1 VSQEKHSAAAIERQ
15 AVVDALTGS
24 GSPLTDGELADRL
37 GIDEQGRS
45 LLALALAELE
55 RDGRIVRNRAGL
67 LLVTARADL
76 LSGQVQGHREGHG
89 LLLRDDRGTDLVLDD
104 HEMSKVLHGDRVLA
118 RVTGSDRRGRPL
130 GEIVEVLERRT
141 NRLVGRLLNE
151 RGVTIVVPEDQRI
164 QHDILLPP
172 QAAAQARH
180 GQVVVVEIIQQ
191 PQRYVQPIGR
201 VVEVLG
207 QIEDPG
213 MEIEI
218 AVRKFAVPHQ
228 FSDAAQ
234 QEAQALP
241 AEVEAA
247 DRKGRIDLRD
257 VALVTIDGED
267 ARDFDDAVYC
277 EPIGRKGWRLIVA
290 IADVSHYVQ
299 PGTLLDKEAQARSTS
314 VYFPRRVIPMLPER
328 LSNGLC
334 SLNPGVE
341 RVAMVCDIVIGSK
354 GAIKGYQF
362 YPALIR
368 SNARLTYTEVWEA
381 LAVPDSPAQR
391 RLEALLPHLRNLHR
405 LYELLASGRN
415 QRGALDLETVE
426 TQIVCNAN
434 GRIERILPRVR
445 NDAHRLIEECMLAAN
460 VCAADFLRRG
470 HQPGLYRVHEGPTP
484 SKLEALRVSLRAFGL
499 QLDGGAGPEPSHYA
513 KLVRAIR
520 ARPDAQLL
528 QTMVLRSMQQA
539 IYTPHNSGHF
549 GLAYEAYAHF
559 TSPIRRYPDLLVHR
573 ALRALLAGRRFEP
586 LLYAEDGSVVDSSPA
601 AAGWEKLGALCSAN
615 ERRADEASRDVE
627 AWLKS
632 YYVREHTGETFSGSI
647 SAVVPFGAF
656 VILDDLYVEG
666 LVHVSEL
673 GSEYFHFNE
682 ALHELRGERTGLRF
696 RLGDRL
702 TVQVARVDLEA
713 RRIDFRLVRASA
725 AVAAAV
731 RSDGRKPTA
740 RERPRPVVDQ
750 AAARDTRQSRRA
762 ERLAA
767 RAAER
772 AAPAGRRGKVGVG
785 GRKRR
790 RGRAVR

>member
-1 VSQEKHSAAAIERQ
+1 VNDEKHPIATIERQ
-15 AVVDALTGS
+15 AIIDALTGS
-24 GSPLTDGELADRL
+24 GSPLTDQELADRL
-37 GIDEQGRS
+37 RIQEPGRS
-45 LLALALAELE
+45 VLALALAELE

-76 LSGQVQGHREGHG
+76 MSGQVQGHREGHG
-89 LLLRDDRGTDLVLDD
+89 LLVRDDGGPDLVLDD
-104 HEMSKVLHGDRVLA
+104 HEMTKVLHGDRVLA
-118 RVTGSDRRGRPL
+118 RITGSDRRGRPM

-164 QHDILLPP
+164 QHDILVPP
-172 QAAAQARH
+172 QAVAHARP

-191 PQRYVQPIGR
+191 PQRYVQAIGR
-201 VVEVLG
+201 VIEVLG

-228 FSDAAQ
+228 FSEAAQ
-234 QEAQALP
+234 QQAQALP
-241 AEVEAA
+241 VETGAR

-277 EPIGRKGWRLIVA
+277 EPIARKGWRLVVA
-290 IADVSHYVQ
+290 IADVSHYVE
-299 PGTLLDKEAQARSTS
+299 PGTPLDREAQMRSTS

-334 SLNPGVE
+334 SLNPDVD
-341 RVAMVCDIVIGSK
+341 RVALVCDMVIGPK

-368 SNARLTYTEVWEA
+368 SRARLTYTEVWEA
-381 LAVPDSPAQR
+381 LSVPDSAAKR
-391 RLEALLPHLRNLHR
+391 RHQALLPHLRNLHR
-405 LYELLASGRN
+405 LYEVLAAGRV
-415 QRGALDLETVE
+415 QRGALDLDTVE
-426 TQIVCNAN
+426 TQIVCNAS
-434 GRIERILPRVR
+434 GRIERIVPRVR

-460 VCAADFLRRG
+460 LCAADFLRRG
-470 HQPGLYRVHEGPTP
+470 RHPALYRVHEGPTAP
-484 SKLEALRVSLRAFGL
+484 KLEALRASLKAFGL
-499 QLDGGAGPEPSHYA
+499 QLDGGADPEPAHYA
-513 KLVRAIR
+513 KLLQRIR
-520 ARPDAQLL
+520 ARPDSQLL

-539 IYTPHNSGHF
+539 IYSPHNSGHF

-573 ALRALLAGRRFEP
+573 TLKALLAARRYEP
-586 LLYAEDGSVVDSSPA
+586 ALYADDGSPVDCSSPMA
-601 AAGWEKLGALCSAN
+601 CWEKLGVLCSAN

-632 YYVREHTGETFSGSI
+632 YYVRERTGETFSGSI
-647 SAVVPFGAF
+647 SAVVPFGVF

-696 RLGDRL
+696 RLAERL

-713 RRIDFRLVRASA
+713 RRIDFRLMRPGSPAGP
-725 AVAAAV
+725 
-731 RSDGRKPTA
+731 RPEGREGA
-740 RERPRPVVDQ
+740 ERERNRREAERAAERGSRQ
-750 AAARDTRQSRRA
+750 ARRA
-762 ERLAA
+762 EQLAA
-767 RAAER
+767 HTGER
-772 AAPAGRRGKVGVG
+772 AAPAARRGKVGVG

-790 RGRAVR
+790 RGRPAR

>member
-1 VSQEKHSAAAIERQ
+1 VNDEKQPNALIERQ
-15 AVVDALTGS
+15 AIVDALTAA
-24 GSPLTDGELADRL
+24 GSPLNDEELAGRL
-37 GIDEQGRS
+37 GIKEQGRS
-45 LLALALAELE
+45 VLALALAELE

-89 LLLRDDRGTDLVLDD
+89 LLVRDDGGPDLVLDD
-104 HEMSKVLHGDRVLA
+104 HEMSKVLHADRVLA
-118 RVTGSDRRGRPL
+118 RMTGSDRRGRPL
-130 GEIVEVLERRT
+130 GEIVEVIERRT

-164 QHDILLPP
+164 QHDILVPP
-172 QAAAQARH
+172 QAAAKAQP

-218 AVRKFAVPHQ
+218 AVRKFAVPYQ
-228 FSDAAQ
+228 FSEAAQ

-241 AEVEAA
+241 TEVGAR

-257 VALVTIDGED
+257 IALVTIDGED

-277 EPIGRKGWRLIVA
+277 EPIARKGWRLIVA

-299 PGTLLDKEAQARSTS
+299 PGSALDREAQARSTS

-334 SLNPGVE
+334 SLNPAAE
-341 RVAMVCDIVIGSK
+341 RVAMVCDIVVGPK
-354 GAIKGYQF
+354 GAIKAYQF
-362 YPALIR
+362 YPALIQ
-368 SNARLTYTEVWEA
+368 SHARLTYTEVWEA
-381 LAVPDSPAQR
+381 LAVPESPAQQR
-391 RLEALLPHLRNLHR
+391 HQGLLPHLRNLHR
-405 LYELLASGRN
+405 LYELLAACRT
-415 QRGALDLETVE
+415 QRGALDLDTVE
-426 TQIVCNAN
+426 TQIVCNAA
-434 GRIERILPRVR
+434 GRIERIVPRVR

-460 VCAADFLRRG
+460 VCAADFLHRG
-470 HQPGLYRVHEGPTP
+470 KQASLYRVHEGPTP
-484 SKLEALRVSLRAFGL
+484 QKLDALRASLRAFGL
-499 QLDGGAGPEPSHYA
+499 QLDGGAAPEPAHYA
-513 KLVRAIR
+513 KLLRGIR
-520 ARPDAQLL
+520 ARPDTQLL

-549 GLAYEAYAHF
+549 GLAYEAYTHF

-573 ALRALLAGRRFEP
+573 ALKALLAARRFEP
-586 LLYAEDGSVVDSSPA
+586 VLYGDDGTAVDVGA
-601 AAGWEKLGALCSAN
+601 AMPCWERLGALCSAN

-632 YYVREHTGETFSGSI
+632 YYVRERTGETFSGSI
-647 SAVVPFGAF
+647 SAVVPFGVF

-696 RLGDRL
+696 RLADRL
-702 TVQVARVDLEA
+702 TVQVVRVDLEA
-713 RRIDFRLVRASA
+713 RRIDFRPVRPSA
-725 AVAAAV
+725 AASPPA
-731 RSDGRKPTA
+731 RTDGRDSSQ
-740 RERPRPVVDQ
+740 RGRHRQLGDR
-750 AAARDTRQSRRA
+750 AAARSSRQARRA

-767 RAAER
+767 QAAEP
-772 AAPAGRRGKVGVG
+772 AAPTQQRGKVGVG

-790 RGRAVR
+790 RGRAAG